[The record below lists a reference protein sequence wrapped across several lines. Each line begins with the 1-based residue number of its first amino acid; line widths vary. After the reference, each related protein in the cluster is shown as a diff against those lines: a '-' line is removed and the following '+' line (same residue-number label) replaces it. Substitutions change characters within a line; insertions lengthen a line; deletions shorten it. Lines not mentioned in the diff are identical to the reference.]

1 MHNGKV
7 VEMMIS
13 RVIRGWHL
21 VDDKEADER
30 MATHGLYI
38 ITEAF
43 SSILHSHSPLRY
55 GVENFSN
62 VPASFTLLGMIYNYR
77 PIWGEKGI
85 GIL

>member
-43 SSILHSHSPLRY
+43 S
-55 GVENFSN
+55 
-62 VPASFTLLGMIYNYR
+62 
-77 PIWGEKGI
+77 
-85 GIL
+85 